1 MEKTEEDT
9 QSVAEKGDLKE
20 VEEKS
25 AGKEG
30 KISGS
35 QKGDSAKHDVVDKD
49 LLQVHFAVASYK
61 RLGVALKVKTL
72 SVTWIPVYC

>member
-1 MEKTEEDT
+1 MEKTEEDK

-49 LLQVHFAVASYK
+49 LLQVHCAASYK
-61 RLGVALKVKTL
+61 RLGVALNVKTL
-72 SVTWIPVYC
+72 SITWIPVYC

>member
-1 MEKTEEDT
+1 MEKVAEEGK
-9 QSVAEKGDLKE
+9 QSLAEKGDLKE

-25 AGKEG
+25 VGKEG

-49 LLQVHFAVASYK
+49 LLQVHFAASYK
-61 RLGVALKVKTL
+61 RLGVAL
-72 SVTWIPVYC
+72 